1 MATLTYL
8 GKKKNYGPLS
18 LPWMTEPVKFDKN
31 GFAKGIDDGVALA
44 IANECPTLFRV
55 GALKVAKEASTHQ
68 DEPLVPGDEIPA
80 AIDDEEQDLEGD

>member
-8 GKKKNYGPLS
+8 GKKKNYGPLM
-18 LPWMTEPVKFDKN
+18 LPWMTEPIKFDKN

-55 GALKVAKEASTHQ
+55 GALKVEKETATPQ
-68 DEPLVPGDEIPA
+68 DEPLGPGDKVPV
-80 AIDDEEQDLEGD
+80 DDERESPEGD

>member
-18 LPWMTEPVKFDKN
+18 LPWMIEPIKFDKN

-44 IANECPTLFRV
+44 IANECPTLFMV
-55 GALKVAKEASTHQ
+55 GALKVAKDDAIYPDDPPLDIETEDDLDTQ
-68 DEPLVPGDEIPA
+68 PDEM
-80 AIDDEEQDLEGD
+80 EEG